1 MPLRAM
7 RMSHEWIGPE
17 VVGTESSGPPE
28 AQEENKVVR
37 VGLMVS

>member
-7 RMSHEWIGPE
+7 RMGHEWIG
-17 VVGTESSGPPE
+17 PE
-28 AQEENKVVR
+28 AQEENKVVQ